1 MKNSTKSCG
10 DKDRAEEIFRRLRQH
25 YSELHLTTALGNISS
40 LDDPFRILIS
50 TVLSQRTRDAV
61 TEDASKRLFA
71 KYPGAEAMSEAS
83 LRDITREIR
92 AVCFYRNKARAIRQ
106 ISRIIMS
113 DYGGSV
119 PSTLEELMLLPS
131 VGRKTANCTIVYG
144 FGKSAI
150 PVDTHVH
157 RVSNRLGLVKTTHP
171 EETEKELRK
180 LLPEKLWI
188 DTNVLMVIHGQHI
201 CKPIRPACHVC
212 PIIDLCKYEM
222 KRLLPETEGDR
233 RRRVAQRTLRR
244 SAIITRFPGRG

>member
-1 MKNSTKSCG
+1 MKNSAKSCG

-25 YSELHLTTALGNISS
+25 YSELYLTTALGNISS
-40 LDDPFRILIS
+40 LDDPFRVLIS

-61 TEDASKRLFA
+61 TEEASKRLFA
-71 KYPGAEAMSEAS
+71 KYPGADAMSEAS

-92 AVCFYRNKARAIRQ
+92 TVCFYRNKARAIRQ

-119 PSTLEELMLLPS
+119 PSTLEELMRLPS

-157 RVSNRLGLVKTTHP
+157 RVSNRLGLVKTTRP
-171 EETEKELRK
+171 EETEKELLK
-180 LLPEKLWI
+180 LLPEKLWM
-188 DTNVLMVIHGQHI
+188 DTNELMVIHGQHI
-201 CKPIRPACHVC
+201 CRPVRPVCGVC
-212 PIIDLCKYEM
+212 PVADLCRYEM
-222 KRLLPETEGDR
+222 KQLPETEGDGR
-233 RRRVAQRTLRR
+233 RRGAQRTLRG